1 MKTYKAYIF
10 DMDGTVLDT
19 LTDLN
24 HSLNH
29 ALEVCG
35 HRHDYSPE
43 ITGAFFGSGITVSAT
58 RALAYEAGWPL
69 ESLVQVG
76 SADDPISPTVDP
88 SAVAEIEDVFRPYY
102 AIHCT
107 DSTGPYPGIPE
118 TIRAL
123 RARGLLT
130 AVVSNKPDNAVQE
143 LVRDQFDG
151 LFDYS
156 IGEQKGI
163 ARKPSPD
170 MVLRCLEILGVSPS
184 ESVYIGDSEI
194 DLQTAANTG
203 LDCIAVDWGF
213 RSRAFLE
220 TSGAT
225 RIISR
230 AEELL

>member
-1 MKTYKAYIF
+1 MKRYKAYVF
-10 DMDGTVLDT
+10 DMDGTVLNT
-19 LTDLN
+19 LTDLT

-35 HRHDYSPE
+35 HRHDYTPE
-43 ITGAFFGSGITVSAT
+43 ITGTFFGSGITVAAT
-58 RALAYEAGWPL
+58 RALAFEAGWPQ
-69 ESLVQVG
+69 ETLVQVG
-76 SADDPISPTVDP
+76 SAEDPISPTVDA
-88 SAVAEIEDVFRPYY
+88 SAAARVEEVFRPYY

-118 TIRAL
+118 MIRAL
-123 RARGLLT
+123 RAQGRLT

-163 ARKPSPD
+163 ARKPAPD
-170 MVLRCLEILGVSPS
+170 MVLRCLDVLGVTPS

-220 TSGAT
+220 ACGADP
-225 RIISR
+225 IISH
-230 AEELL
+230 ASELL